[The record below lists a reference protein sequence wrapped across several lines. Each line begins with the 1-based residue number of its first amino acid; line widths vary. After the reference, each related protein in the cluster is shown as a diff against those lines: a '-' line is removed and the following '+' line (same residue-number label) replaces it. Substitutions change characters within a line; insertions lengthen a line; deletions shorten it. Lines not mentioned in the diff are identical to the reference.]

1 MATKKK
7 DMSNLYT
14 EGVGSDTAAQSFFAT
29 DLKKQEAAK
38 PEAKAETKTTAKTK
52 RTRTPKAAADK
63 RSERFTLCLTPELS
77 EDVRKRAKEVG
88 VSINSYFVMLAKKD
102 IKENM

>member
-7 DMSNLYT
+7 DMSSLYSQ
-14 EGVGSDTAAQSFFAT
+14 GVGTDAAAQSFFSNEPAK
-29 DLKKQEAAK
+29 DEPAK
-38 PEAKAETKTTAKTK
+38 PAAEKTK
-52 RTRTPKAAADK
+52 RVRTPKPAEDK

-88 VSINSYFVMLAKKD
+88 VSVNSYFVMLAMKD
-102 IKENM
+102 VKENR